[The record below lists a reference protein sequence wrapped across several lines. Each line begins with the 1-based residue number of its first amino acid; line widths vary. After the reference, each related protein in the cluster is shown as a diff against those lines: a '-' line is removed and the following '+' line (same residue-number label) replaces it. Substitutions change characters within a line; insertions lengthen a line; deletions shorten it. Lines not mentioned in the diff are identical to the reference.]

1 MAVIRRI
8 SDIQLAGV
16 GTTKVYSITS
26 SEIIFQISS
35 GNRAFEVANNGT
47 NSLVFYGQSGLAVN
61 SGGIFLNTGGGA
73 KFWDTIT
80 DNFSMAF
87 RAGSGGAT
95 SQLIIHEY
103 AGNE

>member
-1 MAVIRRI
+1 MGTIRRI

-16 GTTKVYSITS
+16 ATSKVYSLTS
-26 SEIIFQISS
+26 SEIVFQISS

-47 NSLVFYGQSGLAVN
+47 NSLIFYGQSGLAVN
-61 SGGIFLNTGGGA
+61 SGGIFINTGGGA
-73 KFWDTIT
+73 KFWDSIT

-95 SQLIIHEY
+95 VLLIIQEY
-103 AGNE
+103 AGN